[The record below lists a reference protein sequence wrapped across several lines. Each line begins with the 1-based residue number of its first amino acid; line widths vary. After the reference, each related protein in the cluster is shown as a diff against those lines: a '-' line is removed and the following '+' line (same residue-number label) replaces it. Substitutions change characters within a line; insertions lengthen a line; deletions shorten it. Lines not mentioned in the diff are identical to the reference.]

1 MQSQAGA
8 PRRGMLQELVVS
20 QHMGTQPWPGKA
32 AQSLPL
38 KSLSL
43 QESRCPCQG
52 SVLLPLPPR
61 PGPSASSLAGQ
72 LLQCLGSPQVEGKS

>member
-43 QESRCPCQG
+43 QESRSPCQG
-52 SVLLPLPPR
+52 SVLLPCLPAL
-61 PGPSASSLAGQ
+61 GPQPPHLQASSSRALVAHR
-72 LLQCLGSPQVEGKS
+72 